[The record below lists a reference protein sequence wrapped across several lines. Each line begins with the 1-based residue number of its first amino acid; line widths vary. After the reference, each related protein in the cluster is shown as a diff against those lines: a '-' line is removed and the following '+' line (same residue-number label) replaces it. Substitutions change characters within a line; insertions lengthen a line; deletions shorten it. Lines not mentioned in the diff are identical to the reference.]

1 MLLPNEWI
9 ENSIETYI
17 YQHTTKSQV
26 IYWVVLAIYL
36 CGYLRTG
43 KRRGE
48 TGGGEGG
55 NHFLH
60 YRNRGFGIREG
71 R

>member
-26 IYWVVLAIYL
+26 IYWVVLLAVTVTLVHCHLSMWISP
-36 CGYLRTG
+36 
-43 KRRGE
+43 
-48 TGGGEGG
+48 
-55 NHFLH
+55 
-60 YRNRGFGIREG
+60 YREAAW
-71 R
+71 